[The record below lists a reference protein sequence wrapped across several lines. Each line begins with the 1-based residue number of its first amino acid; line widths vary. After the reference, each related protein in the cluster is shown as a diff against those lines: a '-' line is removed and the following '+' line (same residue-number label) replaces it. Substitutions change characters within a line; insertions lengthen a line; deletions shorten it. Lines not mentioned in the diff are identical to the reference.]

1 VIKMYLGVAGA
12 CAEQKANASVTAYT
26 LEGITFQDVGLATG
40 LTPVELLNSPTEMVL
55 AHEGGSSEKVHSYTF
70 DDDAVPNFGSIS
82 DTISLSN
89 KNPRALCFGDNGG
102 YLLIGGTVASSNV
115 VRYTLTTAYD
125 IGTASASTQKV
136 NSSLYNSGAQGLA
149 FNNDGT
155 KLFIADGGSVTT
167 LNLTTAYDLSA
178 GTKATNSFTST
189 NDSDGDSI
197 NNFTGIRFNPD
208 GTKMFLSYRNSSG
221 NPASGTQYHPKI
233 AEFDLTTGFLVSTA
247 TFVRSISVN
256 ADIGQFSATVSTLIA
271 GFDWN
276 SDGTKLYVAAVHP
289 DKSVDPIGIGPKV
302 ARYSF
307 S

>member
-1 VIKMYLGVAGA
+1 VIQMYLGVAGA
-12 CAEQKANASVTAYT
+12 CAEQKANASVSAYT
-26 LEGITFQDVGLATG
+26 LDGISFQDVGLATG
-40 LTPVELLNSPTEMVL
+40 LVPVEIVNSPTEMLV
-55 AHEGGSSEKVHSYTF
+55 AHEPGSSEKIHSYTF
-70 DDDAVPNFGSIS
+70 DDDAVPNFGSTN

-89 KNPRALCFGDNGG
+89 KNPRALCFGDNGN
-102 YLLIGGTVASSNV
+102 YLLIGGTVASSNI

-125 IGTASASTQKV
+125 IGTASATTQTV
-136 NSSLYNSGAQGLA
+136 NSSLYNSGAQGLS
-149 FNNDGT
+149 FNDDGT
-155 KLFIADGGSVTT
+155 KLFIADGGSVIT

-189 NDSDGDSI
+189 TDSDGNTI

-208 GTKMFLSYRNSSG
+208 GTKMFLTYRNSAG

-233 AEFDLTTGFLVSTA
+233 AEFDLSTGFLVSTA
-247 TFVRSISVN
+247 TFARSLSVN
-256 ADIGQFSATVSTLIA
+256 ADIGQFSPTASTLIA

-276 SDGTKLYVAAVHP
+276 SDGTKLYISAVHP